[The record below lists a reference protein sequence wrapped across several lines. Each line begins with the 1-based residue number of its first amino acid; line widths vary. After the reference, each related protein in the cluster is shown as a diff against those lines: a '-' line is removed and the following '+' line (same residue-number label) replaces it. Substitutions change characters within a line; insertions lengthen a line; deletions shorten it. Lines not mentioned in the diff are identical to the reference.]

1 MAKISLYLD
10 TRHKPIGGKYPLK
23 LSVAHR
29 GTSSFYNTGVSLLPE
44 WWQRP
49 TSDTDGYVKKNCKDS
64 KRYNNHIQSLQDM
77 FSEHIQRL
85 EQNQQLY
92 PFRSARDLK
101 NYIANI
107 IEGRNQATVLAYFKK
122 CMDDRTNEGTKG
134 LYRETYL
141 KLKAF
146 TNDSDILFEH
156 ITPLWLDRFSD
167 FIGGSVN
174 YKAIHLRNLRAV
186 YNKAIR
192 NNVTSLSSYPF
203 YKYRIKKEAT
213 AKRSL
218 SIEQLAEIADMEL
231 PSHQKRYRDLLMLSF
246 YLVGINMVDLLNLK
260 PENLRD
266 GRLIYKRHKTSK
278 IYDIKVEKEAL
289 DIIDKYRGKTYLL
302 KFLETSKYDNIFR
315 RMNRGLK
322 TLGPEAIINDRGKKQ
337 KSDKYKYLSSYYA
350 RHTWATIAAY
360 LDVPKETIAAAL
372 GHDMGNTTTAI
383 YINFDQRKVD
393 DANRAVLDYL
403 ASVRKR
409 KVV

>member
-1 MAKISLYLD
+1 MAKVSLFLD
-10 TRHKPIGGKYPLK
+10 TRYERKGKYPLK
-23 LSVAHR
+23 VSVAHN
-29 GTSSFYNTGVSLLPE
+29 GTTSYYPVGISLTTDV
-44 WWQRP
+44 WQSP
-49 TSDTDGYVKKNCKDS
+49 SKDTDGFVKKNHPEY
-64 KRYNNHIQSLQDM
+64 RLYNNRIQELTSVFEQKIRELESRGKLYSFSSAKDLRNHIAS
-77 FSEHIQRL
+77 S
-85 EQNQQLY
+85 
-92 PFRSARDLK
+92 
-101 NYIANI
+101 
-107 IEGRNQATVLAYFKK
+107 IEGRDSMTFLRFFKNQIDA
-122 CMDDRTNEGTKG
+122 RSNEGTKK
-134 LYRETYL
+134 LFQETYRRICEYTKGVDL
-141 KLKAF
+141 
-146 TNDSDILFEH
+146 LFDQVNVR
-156 ITPLWLDRFSD
+156 WLEGFGS
-167 FIGGSVN
+167 FMGGSVN
-174 YKAIHLRNLRAV
+174 YQSIHLRNIRTI
-186 YNKAIR
+186 YNQAIKMDI
-192 NNVTSLSSYPF
+192 VPLSSYPF
-203 YKYRIKKEAT
+203 RKFKIKKEAT

-231 PSHQKRYRDLLMLSF
+231 PSHQKRYRDLFMLSF

-266 GRLIYKRHKTSK
+266 GRLIYKRRKTSK

-289 DIIDKYRGKTYLL
+289 DIIDEYRGKTYLL

-315 RMNRGLK
+315 RTNRGLK
-322 TLGPEAIINDRGKKQ
+322 TLGPESIINDRGKKK
-337 KSDKYKYLSSYYA
+337 KSDKYKYLSSYYT